1 LGASWEG
8 DIDRPLHAVLAAGAE
23 RPAATA
29 GAAAARRSAANARS
43 GTFVAAV
50 EG

>member
-29 GAAAARRSAANARS
+29 LQQHGAQQQMRAVARL
-43 GTFVAAV
+43 
-50 EG
+50 